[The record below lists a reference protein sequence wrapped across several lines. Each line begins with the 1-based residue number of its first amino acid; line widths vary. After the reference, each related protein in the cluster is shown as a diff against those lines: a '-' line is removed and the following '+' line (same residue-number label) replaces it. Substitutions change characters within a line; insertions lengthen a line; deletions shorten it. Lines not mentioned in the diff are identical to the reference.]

1 MCALKEE
8 CVLSSWLE
16 TFSQR
21 LWKLSAGFFV
31 PTVRSGFVNIKME
44 MKGLCS
50 VLLLPLWSPD
60 SSSKLPRL
68 KWHKQVRVPFL
79 TPGITT
85 LRGRIPL
92 GKSLEIT
99 QQYLSELTFNSLFL
113 AFAASVVP
121 GIHPLKKYSPS
132 LLGLACSLVIWATQ
146 VKKVGCTED
155 SSWNRN
161 ELLKKQLLQTRT
173 FSINVPSCGALRLA
187 FERFVCRHWL
197 QGVRNRPCANVIV
210 LETLLGCACLP
221 VPFWC
226 F

>member
-8 CVLSSWLE
+8 RVLSSWLE
-16 TFSQR
+16 TFLQR
-21 LWKLSAGFFV
+21 LWKLSAGFFL
-31 PTVRSGFVNIKME
+31 PTARSGLGDIKME
-44 MKGLCS
+44 IKGLCS

-60 SSSKLPRL
+60 SSFKLSRL
-68 KWHKQVRVPFL
+68 KWHKQVHVPFL

-85 LRGRIPL
+85 RRENPTGQI
-92 GKSLEIT
+92 LEII
-99 QQYLSELTFNSLFL
+99 QKYLPELTFNTLFL
-113 AFAASVVP
+113 TFAASVVP
-121 GIHPLKKYSPS
+121 GIYPLKKDSPA

-146 VKKVGCTED
+146 VKIPLETEM
-155 SSWNRN
+155 SCLRN
-161 ELLKKQLLQTRT
+161 KFQTRN
-173 FSINVPSCGALRLA
+173 FSINIPSCGALQLA

-197 QGVRNRPCANVIV
+197 QGVRNRPCANVTV